1 MGVVEL
7 PGKHLLITGA
17 SSGIGRSTSILCAQ
31 LGATLIICGR
41 NELRLNDTLVSLSG
55 EGHRAI
61 RCDQTHESDIINMV
75 ESLPMLD
82 GIVYCAGI
90 QETCLTKNIDMHV
103 LEKLMN
109 TNFNSTVLLN
119 SQILQKKKLKKN
131 ASIVFVSSVAIEYA
145 EIGNA
150 VYSSSKAALTS
161 FAHVLA
167 LELSSRRI
175 RVNTVM
181 PGMVRTPLHEQFE
194 VTEEQFEKDE
204 MNYPLGYGEPED
216 VANAIAF
223 LLSDASRWIT
233 GSDLLL
239 DGGLTLKHGK

>member
-1 MGVVEL
+1 MIDL
-7 PGKHLLITGA
+7 LGKNILITGA
-17 SSGIGRSTSILCAQ
+17 SSGIGRQTSYLCAS
-31 LGATLIICGR
+31 LGAVLTITGR
-41 NELRLNDTLVSLSG
+41 NKTRLNNTFSSLSG
-55 EGHRAI
+55 EGHQVVC
-61 RCDQTHESDIINMV
+61 CDQTVADDVNNLID
-75 ESLPMLD
+75 SLPLLD
-82 GIVYCAGI
+82 GVVYCAGI
-90 QETCLTKNIDMHV
+90 QETCLTKNIDLPV
-103 LEKLMN
+103 IDKLMN
-109 TNFNSTVLLN
+109 TNFTSTVLLN
-119 SQILQKKKLKKN
+119 TQILQKKKLKKN
-131 ASIVFVSSVAIEYA
+131 ASIVFVSSVAMEYP

-181 PGMVRTPLHEQFE
+181 PGMVRTPLCEQFE
-194 VTEEQFEKDE
+194 VTKEQFEKDE

-223 LLSDASRWIT
+223 LLSDASKWIT

>member
-1 MGVVEL
+1 MIDL
-7 PGKHLLITGA
+7 LGKHILITGA
-17 SSGIGRSTSILCAQ
+17 SSGIGRQTSYLCAS
-31 LGATLIICGR
+31 LGAVLAITGR
-41 NELRLNDTLVSLSG
+41 NKIRLNDTLSSLSG
-55 EGHRAI
+55 EGHQAI
-61 RCDQTHESDIINMV
+61 CCDQTNAEEVSNMV
-75 ESLPMLD
+75 DQLPSLD

-90 QETCLTKNIDMHV
+90 QETCLTKNIDLPV
-103 LEKLMN
+103 LDKLMS
-109 TNFNSTVLLN
+109 TNFFSTVLLN
-119 SQILQKKKLKKN
+119 TQLLQKKKLKKN

-181 PGMVRTPLHEQFE
+181 PGMVRTPLREQFE

-216 VANAIAF
+216 VANAIVF

>member
-1 MGVVEL
+1 MIDL
-7 PGKHLLITGA
+7 LGKHILITGA
-17 SSGIGRSTSILCAQ
+17 SSGIGRQTSYLCAS
-31 LGATLIICGR
+31 LGAILVITGR
-41 NELRLNDTLVSLSG
+41 NKIRLNDTLLSLSG
-55 EGHRAI
+55 EGHQAI
-61 RCDQTHESDIINMV
+61 CCDQTNVEEVSNMV
-75 ESLPMLD
+75 DQLPSLD
-82 GIVYCAGI
+82 GVVYCAGI
-90 QETCLTKNIDMHV
+90 QETCLTKNIDLPV
-103 LEKLMN
+103 LDKLMS
-109 TNFNSTVLLN
+109 TNFFSTVLLN
-119 SQILQKKKLKKN
+119 TQLLQKKKLKKN

-150 VYSSSKAALTS
+150 VYSSTKAALTS

-181 PGMVRTPLHEQFE
+181 PGMVRTPLREQFE

-216 VANAIAF
+216 VANAIVF